1 MPKSFTAD
9 VKKFAELTKKNMRYV
24 ATAAIQDVVE
34 AAQTPQRSVEQ
45 TGGSFEIGK
54 IPVRDADLINSL
66 ASGINGVFGAE
77 SADSYI
83 VTIAGYEIGD
93 SMKFA
98 WTAEHAMRI
107 EAGFTGTDKK
117 GREYNQAGR
126 QFVAYN
132 AALFSGFV
140 ETRTNEVRR

>member
-34 AAQTPQRSVEQ
+34 AAQTPQQSVEQ

-66 ASGINGVFGAE
+66 ASGINGAFGPE
-77 SADSYI
+77 SADSYV

-98 WTAEHAMRI
+98 WTAGHALPI
-107 EAGFTGTDKK
+107 EAGTSKI
-117 GREYNQAGR
+117 AGR
-126 QFVAYN
+126 HFVGFN
-132 AALFSGFV
+132 AAQFSDFV
-140 ETRTNEVRR
+140 NSRTNEVSGS